1 MSANGDRERERRVR
15 LATGPLAVGAL
26 GTVTGVVLSLLGA
39 GDFAAGMTL
48 SGATLLLYG
57 LHRLGRLGADPPAAR
72 PLRIQTPCLQTE
84 SADGSEFGAQHPN
97 GDSRR

>member
-26 GTVTGVVLSLLGA
+26 GTVAGVVLSLLGA
-39 GDFAAGMTL
+39 GDFAAAMTL

-57 LHRLGRLGADPPAAR
+57 LHRLGRLGADPPAA
-72 PLRIQTPCLQTE
+72 LQRG
-84 SADGSEFGAQHPN
+84 DGSEFGAQHPN
-97 GDSRR
+97 RDSRR